1 LGKWKLLETTALLIR
16 YHGMETTALLIRYPE
31 MGWVAD
37 QKESLMKAFRTFG
50 ERKKSCK
57 SRDVATGE

>member
-1 LGKWKLLETTALLIR
+1 
-16 YHGMETTALLIRYPE
+16 METTALLIRYPE

-50 ERKKSCK
+50 ERKQILQVQGRSYWRVNTSKFQISGNF
-57 SRDVATGE
+57 R